1 MNDSSTQLAAAQ
13 PVLQA
18 LAIHKSYQQGADELQ
33 ILDRCELEVRAGER
47 VAILG
52 RSGSGK
58 STLLH
63 LLAGLDD
70 VDSGDVIV
78 AGESL
83 SKANAAGRAA
93 IRARSMGFVYQAHHL
108 LPEFSALENVAM
120 PLRLQGASG
129 GSASSAA
136 AEMLDQVGL
145 ADRLK
150 HRPSALSG
158 GERQRVAVARALVA
172 KPAVVLADEPTGNLD
187 ADNAQSV
194 FDLMCSLSEVTGT
207 AFVIVTH
214 DETLAQRL
222 DRALLLEQGRLGPL

>member
-1 MNDSSTQLAAAQ
+1 MNESK

-18 LAIHKSYQQGADELQ
+18 LAIYKSYQQGADELQ

-47 VAILG
+47 VGILG

-70 VDSGDVIV
+70 ADSGDVIV
-78 AGESL
+78 AGDSL
-83 SKANAAGRAA
+83 SQANAAGRAA

-129 GSASSAA
+129 GSAATVA

-145 ADRLK
+145 ANRLK

-214 DETLAQRL
+214 DEALAARL
-222 DRALLLEQGRLGPL
+222 DRALLLEHGRLSPL